1 VEFITVPRSIN
12 KTDAVSLVSAFGS
25 VRAVVNAR
33 PEEVAVVSGWGRRK

>member
-25 VRAVVNAR
+25 VRAAVNAR
-33 PEEVAVVSGWGRRK
+33 PEEDAVVSGWGRRK